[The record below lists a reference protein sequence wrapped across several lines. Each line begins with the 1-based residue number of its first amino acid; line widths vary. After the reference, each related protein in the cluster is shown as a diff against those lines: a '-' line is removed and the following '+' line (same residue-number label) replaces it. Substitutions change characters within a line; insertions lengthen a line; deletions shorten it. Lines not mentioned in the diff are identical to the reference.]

1 MYEFGNYLGT
11 LDFAVIPYEL
21 DEEYIEH
28 LQNLSHEELIEV
40 VIDLQLQ
47 IETMNKFDYWK
58 GWYSCVLLEN
68 ILTKNSME
76 VVAMIRK
83 KIAYLTLY

>member
-28 LQNLSHEELIEV
+28 LQNLSHEELIEEA
-40 VIDLQLQ
+40 INLQAQ
-47 IETMNKFDYWK
+47 IEAMNKLGYRK
-58 GWYSCVLLEN
+58 G
-68 ILTKNSME
+68 
-76 VVAMIRK
+76 
-83 KIAYLTLY
+83 